1 MTKEQ
6 IDIIVEMYKD
16 GRNYTKIA
24 KDAGTSIY
32 TVKRWVRLNRDEYGL
47 TRRRN
52 LAEGV
57 GVNGYSAEIASS
69 WNLKLSKEY
78 LVKAWGSVASWE

>member
-6 IDIIVEMYKD
+6 ISIIVDMYKD

-24 KDAGTSIY
+24 KDAGASVY

-47 TRRRN
+47 TRRRA
-52 LAEGV
+52 LSEGT
-57 GVNGYSAEIASS
+57 GVNSYSAELNSS
-69 WNLKLSKEY
+69 WNLSLSKKY
-78 LVKAWGSVASWE
+78 LVKAWGEKA